1 MPRQS
6 LNRGRPLAPT
16 APSRSALGRSTPR
29 RPEAQAPSPELEGPE
44 NPATANTTANI
55 TANSSAPTAPL
66 RGTRA
71 RAAMQKARPE
81 AAGFSAPAR
90 RQERRNP
97 ARLQQSASG
106 VPSAALAAQTRS
118 GPGRSSG
125 KPRPTLAS
133 AEQIRAVQAKAVQ
146 ARINQARVDKSKAE
160 QARIDQA
167 RIDQAKANLAPA
179 GQLMVDQSV
188 AKQAKN
194 SLPGSGRTKTNRSV
208 AASCPRQLAN
218 SSSNSSS
225 NSLSNSLPG
234 SPFALSHPLTDL
246 AANARLQA
254 YDSGV
259 KLAFDRIVPV
269 LKQLSALQHEADFV
283 EVAQRL
289 ARTELGYELPLPILE
304 TAWVSQLDMRTL
316 FAWCVFQSY
325 GQTSAN
331 FFDQDPLAGMPDTEA
346 AVSFNQFLL
355 DCGFH
360 LLDVTPCADGR
371 LAHAIA
377 YALRLPYSSVRRR
390 PHAGALFD
398 VENTVN
404 RWVKIEHRRYRES
417 IPNAAHEDT
426 RYLKIVL
433 YHFSSRDPGHEG
445 CAAHGSND
453 ELAAGC
459 GLQRLRD
466 FQQAVENSFC
476 CGASVD
482 LLLMGLD
489 TDTDALRVHV
499 PGMDGTTHL
508 DRWLSATDVYGATR
522 SMAASE
528 ARQRIEELVRD
539 AAASSPDPGMV
550 KMIARLIEQNIS
562 QIDYVRQVHSGN
574 YSDASHAER
583 FIGVGIGFKEIH
595 LRNLTYFAYMDTV
608 EEGAADLDVGIKIF
622 KGLNVSRGLPV
633 PVVVRFDYHGQV
645 PGARERAIRNCQR
658 VQAAMEN
665 RYPDLF
671 KQGLLH
677 ALLTIRDQ
685 DGHVAAEAVGS
696 TISFASQGG
705 H

>member
-6 LNRGRPLAPT
+6 LDRGRPLAPT
-16 APSRSALGRSTPR
+16 APRRSAQGESRAAAT
-29 RPEAQAPSPELEGPE
+29 SPGLDTAE
-44 NPATANTTANI
+44 NQDPMGG
-55 TANSSAPTAPL
+55 SSQQPLRL

-71 RAAMQKARPE
+71 RAAMQQARPQ
-81 AAGFSAPAR
+81 APSVASGAR
-90 RQERRNP
+90 RQGRRNP
-97 ARLQQSASG
+97 ARQQQLVTGAAGAQVQSG
-106 VPSAALAAQTRS
+106 RGRS
-118 GPGRSSG
+118 GKARPGAAT
-125 KPRPTLAS
+125 P
-133 AEQIRAVQAKAVQ
+133 EQIKAVQAKAVQ
-146 ARINQARVDKSKAE
+146 ARINQARSDKARAE
-160 QARIDQA
+160 QASIAQPV
-167 RIDQAKANLAPA
+167 IIQPVNSAPGRGNTVLDVKVPVKTGA
-179 GQLMVDQSV
+179 
-188 AKQAKN
+188 
-194 SLPGSGRTKTNRSV
+194 PGSARLRANRASASL
-208 AASCPRQLAN
+208 AATQATN
-218 SSSNSSS
+218 SST
-225 NSLSNSLPG
+225 
-234 SPFALSHPLTDL
+234 SPCHPLTDQ
-246 AANARLQA
+246 ATNSRLQD
-254 YDSGV
+254 YDNNV

-269 LKQLSALQHEADFV
+269 LKQLSALQHESDFV
-283 EVAQRL
+283 QIAQQL
-289 ARTELGYELPLPILE
+289 ALAELGYELPLPILE

-325 GQTSAN
+325 EQTSAN
-331 FFDQDPLAGMPDTEA
+331 FFDNDPLAAMPDTQA

-404 RWVKIEHRRYRES
+404 RWVKTEHKRYREAL
-417 IPNAAHEDT
+417 PNAAHEDT
-426 RYLKIVL
+426 RYLKVVL
-433 YHFSSRDPGHEG
+433 YHFSSRDPLHEG
-445 CAAHGSND
+445 CAAHGSD
-453 ELAAGC
+453 DSQAASC
-459 GLQRLRD
+459 GLHRLRD

-482 LLLMGLD
+482 LLLIGLD

-508 DRWLSATDVYGATR
+508 DRWLAVADVYAATC
-522 SMAASE
+522 SLAASE
-528 ARQRIEELVRD
+528 ARRRIEELVND

-550 KMIARLIEQNIS
+550 KLIARLVENNIS
-562 QIDYVRQVHSGN
+562 QIDYVRKFHGSS
-574 YSDASHAER
+574 YRDASHAER

-608 EEGAADLDVGIKIF
+608 EEGAADLDVGVKIF

-658 VQAAMEN
+658 VQAAIEN
-665 RYPDLF
+665 RYADLF
-671 KQGLLH
+671 EQGLLH

-696 TISFASQGG
+696 TITFASQGG

>member
-16 APSRSALGRSTPR
+16 APRRSAQGQSTAAATSPGLDTA
-29 RPEAQAPSPELEGPE
+29 ENQAPTSG
-44 NPATANTTANI
+44 
-55 TANSSAPTAPL
+55 SSQQPLRL

-71 RAAMQKARPE
+71 RAAMQQARPQ
-81 AAGFSAPAR
+81 APLSTAGAR
-90 RQERRNP
+90 RQGRRNP
-97 ARLQQSASG
+97 AQSVTGAAGAQVQSG
-106 VPSAALAAQTRS
+106 RGRS
-118 GPGRSSG
+118 G
-125 KPRPTLAS
+125 KARPAAATP
-133 AEQIRAVQAKAVQ
+133 EQIKAVQAKAVQ
-146 ARINQARVDKSKAE
+146 ARINQARSDKARAE
-160 QARIDQA
+160 QASIAQPVITQPVITQPVTSGRWRA
-167 RIDQAKANLAPA
+167 STALPSKAPINISA
-179 GQLMVDQSV
+179 
-188 AKQAKN
+188 
-194 SLPGSGRTKTNRSV
+194 PGSAQLKSNRG
-208 AASCPRQLAN
+208 
-218 SSSNSSS
+218 SSSLAVTHSTNGST
-225 NSLSNSLPG
+225 
-234 SPFALSHPLTDL
+234 SPFHPLTDQ
-246 AANARLQA
+246 AANSRLQD
-254 YDSGV
+254 YDNSV

-269 LKQLSALQHEADFV
+269 LKQLSALQHESDFV
-283 EVAQRL
+283 QIAQQL
-289 ARTELGYELPLPILE
+289 ALAELGYELPLPILE

-325 GQTSAN
+325 EQTSAN
-331 FFDQDPLAGMPDTEA
+331 FFDNDPLAGMPDTQA

-404 RWVKIEHRRYRES
+404 RWVKTEHKRYREAL
-417 IPNAAHEDT
+417 PNAAHEDT
-426 RYLKIVL
+426 RYLKVVL
-433 YHFSSRDPGHEG
+433 YHFSSKDPHHEG
-445 CAAHGSND
+445 CAAHGSD
-453 ELAAGC
+453 DSQAASC
-459 GLQRLRD
+459 GLHRLRD

-482 LLLMGLD
+482 LLLIGLD

-508 DRWLSATDVYGATR
+508 DRWLAVADVYAATC
-522 SMAASE
+522 SLAASE
-528 ARQRIEELVRD
+528 ARQRIEELVND

-550 KMIARLIEQNIS
+550 KLIARLIENNIS
-562 QIDYVRQVHSGN
+562 QIDYVRHFHGSS

-608 EEGAADLDVGIKIF
+608 EEGAADLDVGVKIF

-658 VQAAMEN
+658 VQAAIEN
-665 RYPDLF
+665 RYADLF
-671 KQGLLH
+671 EQGLLH

-685 DGHVAAEAVGS
+685 DGHVAAEVVGS
-696 TISFASQGG
+696 TITFASQGG